1 VTVDTGNLRK
11 WADAV
16 TGWHESGMTLT
27 TMTVAADLAALSR
40 AAADELEQ
48 LRAALDAVP
57 HSTLCAFMTTAYEEP
72 CSCPKSLTPQPES
85 DENAWIT
92 HELSKRPPTLEQFVA
107 LLTVLADG
115 RAEYFHGKEPE
126 HQGDLQSMRFDELI
140 IYAEREAARHIRDI
154 VAGTND
160 GKGWMPSWRWDEL
173 TTALEPIHEGG
184 PR

>member
-1 VTVDTGNLRK
+1 MTVDTGNLRR

-48 LRAALDAVP
+48 LRTALVAVP

-72 CSCPKSLTPQPES
+72 CSCPKSLTLQPES

-92 HELSKRPPTLEQFVA
+92 HEMSKPTREQIADLLARKYDWGPADEEDHEVA
-107 LLTVLADG
+107 DAVLA
-115 RAEYFHGKEPE
+115 
-126 HQGDLQSMRFDELI
+126 LI
-140 IYAEREAARHIRDI
+140 QNGAER
-154 VAGTND
+154 
-160 GKGWMPSWRWDEL
+160 
-173 TTALEPIHEGG
+173 
-184 PR
+184 